1 MNINQILKSAL
12 DPIAPAEADAY
23 EGKKGVYITF
33 NYDTVPT
40 NYGDDEPEHE
50 RVSIQVH
57 LYAPLG
63 FDITAKRRAI
73 PKALASAGMTWPAYT
88 NASDKDGQH
97 HVFECETVREVG
109 AE

>member
-1 MNINQILKSAL
+1 MNIDQTLRAAL

-23 EGKKGVYITF
+23 EGKKAVYITF
-33 NYDTVPT
+33 NYDTIPT

-50 RVSIQVH
+50 RAMIQVH

-63 FDITAKRRAI
+63 FDITDKRRAI
-73 PKALASAGMTWPAYT
+73 PRALVSAGMTWPSCT

-97 HVFECETVREVG
+97 HVFECEAVREVG
-109 AE
+109 SE

>member
-1 MNINQILKSAL
+1 MSINEILRAAL

-23 EGKKGVYITF
+23 EGKKGVYIAF
-33 NYDTVPT
+33 NYDTVPI
-40 NYGDDEPEHE
+40 NYGDDEPEQE

-63 FDITAKRRAI
+63 YDITAKRRAVK
-73 PKALASAGMTWPAYT
+73 KALPSAGFTYPAYT

-97 HVFECETVREVG
+97 HVFECEAAQGLGE
-109 AE
+109 E